1 MKNHN
6 PAGRRLRFAGAGQRV
21 LALLVFVVL
30 GYLIWLAYTGQ
41 YDREVNRFAGWLRT
55 HWHALT
61 N

>member
-6 PAGRRLRFAGAGQRV
+6 PAGRKLRFAGTGQRI

-30 GYLIWLAYTGQ
+30 GYLIWLAYTGR
-41 YDREVNRFAGWLRT
+41 YDREVNRFAGWLSMQWR
-55 HWHALT
+55 ALV

>member
-6 PAGRRLRFAGAGQRV
+6 PAGRRLRFAGLGQRI

-30 GYLIWLAYTGQ
+30 GYLIWLAYTGR
-41 YDREVNRFAGWLRT
+41 YDSEVNRVAGWMRA
-55 HWHALT
+55 HWHALV

>member
-6 PAGRRLRFAGAGQRV
+6 PTGRKLRFAGTGQRV

-30 GYLIWLAYTGQ
+30 GYLVWLAHTGQ
-41 YDREVNRFAGWLRT
+41 YDREVNRFAGWLRA
-55 HWHALT
+55 HWHALA